1 MTDQQQKFEQWAIVE
16 LLGRKTVA
24 GFVSEQLI
32 AGQALLRV
40 DVPAVDDQPGFT
52 QLYGSSSVYCITPT
66 TEEIARVAASRLNVR
81 PVAVYHLPEPNR
93 QLVDSYSQ
101 LSNSRQSGWTYDG
114 PGGFGPDDTLD
125 EGCYEKEDESP
136 F

>member
-93 QLVDSYSQ
+93 QLVDSN
-101 LSNSRQSGWTYDG
+101 SNQRISDAWNDAG
-114 PGGFGPDDTLD
+114 
-125 EGCYEKEDESP
+125 
-136 F
+136 